1 MAYNPQSLSVGE
13 SMERHGRWEKSGIG
27 GGLLQA
33 FSSLTEIMGT
43 YQVLQDHLVNSKFY
57 MLGL

>member
-33 FSSLTEIMGT
+33 FSSLTEIM
-43 YQVLQDHLVNSKFY
+43 
-57 MLGL
+57 